1 MSIKKVA
8 KMAGVSIAT
17 VSRFFNN
24 PSLVKHVTREK
35 VERASK
41 HLNYR
46 PNTLAQNFR
55 RGKTGIILLVV
66 YSISDPLDENFS
78 RTVTQIAQSKGYD
91 VLIKETNHQTLNAE
105 YYRDIL
111 NSKQADGLIVMIDL
125 PRLDKTTQLALNQL
139 PIIFIKGEAIATGLS
154 KQYIGL
160 DNYAAA
166 QTATNHLI
174 DLGHQTIACI
184 TTDINNTSSACRN
197 AGFLLS
203 MKKAKLASPQ
213 VISLSTNTR
222 SMANTIK
229 TLLLSSPKVTA
240 IFCTSDDLAI
250 DALSELKQQ
259 NIRIPDELSIIGFD
273 NIRYAAKTSPA
284 LSTIELPLNDI
295 AQQAIK
301 TLFTIINDDNYP
313 IAPRTDSTEVTF
325 RHRII
330 LRSSTAK
337 PYI

>member
-8 KMAGVSIAT
+8 EMAGVSIAT

-24 PSLVKHVTREK
+24 PILVKHVTRQK
-35 VERASK
+35 VEHASK
-41 HLNYR
+41 LLNYR

-66 YSISDPLDENFS
+66 DSISDPLDENFS

-91 VLIKETNHQTLNAE
+91 VLIKETNHQTLNAD

-125 PRLDKTTQLALNQL
+125 PSLDKTAQLALNQL
-139 PIIFIKGEAIATGLS
+139 PIVFIKGERTAKELS

-166 QTATNHLI
+166 QTATNHLVN
-174 DLGHQTIACI
+174 LGHKNIACI
-184 TTDINNTSSACRN
+184 TTDINNSNYTCRE

-203 MKKAKLASPQ
+203 MKKAKLTNPQ
-213 VISLSTNTR
+213 VLRLPTKTGIIKD
-222 SMANTIK
+222 TIK
-229 TLLLSSPKVTA
+229 TLLLYSPKVTA
-240 IFCTSDDLAI
+240 IFCTCDDLAI
-250 DALSELKQQ
+250 DALSELKKQGVK
-259 NIRIPDELSIIGFD
+259 IPKELSIIGFD

-284 LSTIELPLNDI
+284 LSTIELPLNNI

-301 TLFTIINDDNYP
+301 TLITIIDDNDYP
-313 IAPRTDSTEVTF
+313 VALGTSSTAGKPT
-325 RHRII
+325 HRII
-330 LRSSTAK
+330 LRASTSK
-337 PYI
+337 PYM